1 MNGAF
6 RSTVGTRL
14 SRWRRSRLLRNYAAV
29 ALIVLGPLLAGLT
42 FLALGPFALSAGS
55 DALRLVLLARPDS
68 ASSPWTLDLGRLLD
82 QVGEA
87 PPPVA

>member
-6 RSTVGTRL
+6 RSEVGTRL
-14 SRWRRSRLLRNYAAV
+14 SRWRRSRQLRSSAAV

-55 DALRLVLLARPDS
+55 DALRLVLLADMIYVLVI
-68 ASSPWTLDLGRLLD
+68 AAT
-82 QVGEA
+82 
-87 PPPVA
+87 VAAITST